1 MNKIVLSLASVLVA
15 TTFAPEASALPVFA
29 RQTGKSCNS
38 CHFQHF
44 PLLNANG
51 QDFKNSG
58 FTQVSGKG
66 KFKGEDL
73 SIPDNLNLGIFA
85 TTFFQTQSA
94 GQNAGT
100 TNAVAG
106 DVPKWGV
113 PGTGGEL
120 SLFFGGRI
128 SEFAGFLAEAG
139 LGGGGGS
146 TVDVTGTNDPLTN
159 QVTASGTAPGGGIVG
174 AAKLV
179 MLFPV
184 GDMRIGPVIYSS
196 TGQGAAY
203 SFELL
208 NTGAANTHKMMGN
221 GGPRDQ
227 HVRAAY
233 AAQYLG
239 TNTAATGVHVVANNS
254 MGFVNIGAYE
264 MAGNDAVGG
273 ANSLNLTYIRLA
285 STMPVGGWEAGF
297 GIQNFGGKSSVTGSL
312 GVLNAPK
319 ATVIDGQ
326 LQGDLG
332 GTPVGFYASYG
343 TAPAGTA
350 TESNPFNHYV
360 DSTGTAVAGTKAK
373 TSLNV
378 SAEFGVIP
386 HGTVQVAVRMAKNG
400 AATDNA
406 DNALL
411 LGVTYELAQ
420 NVGLSLTHTQQSG
433 SAWNAVG
440 GTVLAGKDANTLLL
454 EVLF

>member
-15 TTFAPEASALPVFA
+15 TTFAPEASAVPVFA

-73 SIPDNLNLGIFA
+73 SIPDNLNLGVF
-85 TTFFQTQSA
+85 TTTYFQTQSA
-94 GQNAGT
+94 GKTAGV
-100 TNAVAG
+100 TNAVDPG
-106 DVPKWGV
+106 VTKWGV

-139 LGGGGGS
+139 LGGAG
-146 TVDVTGTNDPLTN
+146 
-159 QVTASGTAPGGGIVG
+159 APGEPVVG
-174 AAKLV
+174 AAKLA

-184 GDMRIGPVIYSS
+184 GDGRIGPVIYSS
-196 TGQGAAY
+196 NGQGAAY

-221 GGPRDQ
+221 GGPADQ

-239 TNTAATGVHVVANNS
+239 TATAATGVHVVANNS

-264 MAGNDAVGG
+264 MAGNGLVGG
-273 ANSLNLTYIRLA
+273 ANNLNLTYIRLA
-285 STMPVGGWEAGF
+285 STMPIGGWEAGF
-297 GIQNFGGKSSVTGSL
+297 GIQNFGGKSTVTCGSNVAM
-312 GVLNAPK
+312 GNVACAAGATANAPK

-326 LQGDLG
+326 MQGDMG
-332 GTPVGFYASYG
+332 GMPVGFYASYG
-343 TAPAGTA
+343 TAAASTA
-350 TESNPFNHYV
+350 TESNPFNTNNAS
-360 DSTGTAVAGTKAK
+360 DAKAK
-373 TSLNV
+373 TSFNV

-433 SAWNAVG
+433 SAWKAVG
-440 GTVLAGKDANTLLL
+440 DTVLAGKDANTLLL

>member
-1 MNKIVLSLASVLVA
+1 MKKIVLSLASVLVA
-15 TTFAPEASALPVFA
+15 TAFAPEASAVPVFA
-29 RQTGKSCNS
+29 RQTGKACNS

-73 SIPDNLNLGIFA
+73 SIPDNLNLGVF
-85 TTFFQTQSA
+85 TTTYFQSQSHEKIA
-94 GQNAGT
+94 GADQGAS
-100 TNAVAG
+100 VK
-106 DVPKWGV
+106 KWGV

-139 LGGGGGS
+139 LGGGG
-146 TVDVTGTNDPLTN
+146 
-159 QVTASGTAPGGGIVG
+159 APTEPVVG

-196 TGQGAAY
+196 NGQGAAY

-208 NTGAANTHKMMGN
+208 NTGAAATHKMMGN
-221 GGPRDQ
+221 GGPDDQ
-227 HVRAAY
+227 HVKAAY

-239 TNTAATGVHVVANNS
+239 TATAATGVHVVANNS
-254 MGFVNIGAYE
+254 MGFINVGAWE
-264 MAGNDAVGG
+264 MAGNAAVDG
-273 ANSLNLTYIRLA
+273 ANNLNLRYIRLA
-285 STMPVGGWEAGF
+285 STMPIGGWEAGF
-297 GIQNFGGKSSVTGSL
+297 GIQNFGGDSVVTG
-312 GVLNAPK
+312 GVGATNSPR
-319 ATVIDGQ
+319 ATVVDAQ
-326 LQGDLG
+326 MQGDLSG
-332 GTPVGFYASYG
+332 MPVGIYASYG
-343 TAPAGTA
+343 TAKAGTA
-350 TESNPFNHYV
+350 TAVNPFNTYQV
-360 DSTGTAVAGTKAK
+360 WDPVSSTFVSTAGTQSK

-400 AATDNA
+400 AATNNA
-406 DNALL
+406 DNALM

-420 NVGLSLTHTQQSG
+420 NVGLSLSHTQQSG
-433 SAWNAVG
+433 SAWNEVAGSVA
-440 GTVLAGKDANTLLL
+440 AGKTADTLLL